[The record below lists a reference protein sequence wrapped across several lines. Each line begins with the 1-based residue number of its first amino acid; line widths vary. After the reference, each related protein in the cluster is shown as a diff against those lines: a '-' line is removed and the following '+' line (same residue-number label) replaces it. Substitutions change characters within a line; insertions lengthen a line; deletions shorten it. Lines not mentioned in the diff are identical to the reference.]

1 MNETQKL
8 AFENI
13 VNTYNGG
20 ERKLA
25 GARASELVYG
35 ASKKPNQQI
44 LDALIEEIPGVREY
58 ISAPVSGVVT
68 ERIGQDASP
77 QAVEVEEKNKS
88 SEATKREQDKIDD
101 ALAPGREA
109 REKALDGE
117 PNPLGSTEVNPP
129 EGKHVA
135 SNPDRAKK

>member
-1 MNETQKL
+1 MNDTQKQ
-8 AFENI
+8 AFDNI
-13 VNTYNGG
+13 VNTWNGG
-20 ERKLA
+20 ERVLA

-68 ERIGQDASP
+68 EMIGQDASP

-88 SEATKREQDKIDD
+88 PESSKRDQDKIDE

-109 REKALDGE
+109 REKAADGK
-117 PNPLGSTEVNPP
+117 NVLGSTELNPP
-129 EGKHVA
+129 EGKYVA
-135 SNPDRAKK
+135 TNPDRAKK